1 MKHLLNDLTEKEKN
15 SIREQH
21 TGGMKVV
28 TENFSKLMN
37 AKSGSVKP
45 LVTENPDRTV
55 KENDGNFSSEESE
68 AANEYASNLFHKMD
82 DEISELMSYA
92 LSNVFEEI
100 NNIVQQ
106 YQNDFKEEYG
116 QYATDYDEL
125 YDDGIYSLMEM
136 NTDKLDI
143 EILSSEMS
151 GIILDALMAP
161 KRTDID

>member
-21 TGGMKVV
+21 TGGMNVV
-28 TENFSKLMN
+28 IENFSKLIN
-37 AKSGSVKP
+37 TKSGYIKP
-45 LVTENPDRTV
+45 LVNENPDRRI
-55 KENDGNFSSEESE
+55 KENDGDFSSDESE

-82 DEISELMSYA
+82 DEITELMSYA

-100 NNIVQQ
+100 NNIVQE

-116 QYATDYDEL
+116 QFATGYDEL
-125 YDDGIYSLMEM
+125 YDEHIHSLMEM

-151 GIILDALMAP
+151 GIILDTLMGP